1 MNRLHL
7 ARALAVLAFAGPG
20 GVGCET
26 TASSAE
32 TAPTP
37 GVLRGAAWRGI
48 GMGESLGGSA
58 CWLRGPDGEVR
69 IEVTREVTRE
79 GAASHAD
86 ISPAWGR
93 LLTRG
98 GEGWVVLLTVAT
110 AVGGRWGAPLECL
123 APDRR
128 VRLETLLAVL
138 EGGVEG
144 AGPWPADVRL
154 IAARG
159 VVGARGNGTVPAGRT
174 AAAFNLRLPET
185 APLRA
190 ALEVRGRGRG
200 GGGETWRVCRTA
212 PPDAPDEL
220 AIQVTSTRW
229 PGRLELRAAGAWPVV
244 FEPDDVFVPVWSLG
258 DLLTFPEA
266 RPGETGAKTG
276 VDAKGDS
283 SAR

>member
-1 MNRLHL
+1 
-7 ARALAVLAFAGPG
+7 
-20 GVGCET
+20 
-26 TASSAE
+26 
-32 TAPTP
+32 
-37 GVLRGAAWRGI
+37 
-48 GMGESLGGSA
+48 MGESLGGSA
-58 CWLRGPDGEVR
+58 CWLRGPNGEVR
-69 IEVTREVTRE
+69 IEVTRE
-79 GAASHAD
+79 GAAPRAD
-86 ISPAWGR
+86 LSPAWGR

-98 GEGWVVLLTVAT
+98 GEGWVVLLTADT
-110 AVGGRWGAPLECL
+110 AVGGRWGAPLERL

-144 AGPWPADVRL
+144 AGPWPADVRR

-159 VVGARGNGTVPAGRT
+159 VAGARGIGTVPAGRT
-174 AAAFNLRLPET
+174 TAAFDLRLPET
-185 APLRA
+185 ASLRT
-190 ALEVRGRGRG
+190 ALEARGRGRG

-212 PPDAPDEL
+212 PPGAPDEM

-276 VDAKGDS
+276 ADAEMDAG
-283 SAR
+283 AR